1 MRVSP
6 SGMNFKFSHK
16 IKKYNLRKLFFLLCC
31 VLQGQNTYQGQVL
44 FDYSG
49 TENGLFSSI
58 TQDSISSGFSINQN
72 NQDSSYFLIAS
83 ITQQEDNEFDLFLVA
98 LQDTV
103 FPLQPRA
110 WDIPGE
116 GDEDNPLS
124 LETLL
129 IFMPGL
135 DSSFVTEIFDA
146 FTDTSSSED
155 TTDLFSDFFT
165 TFSDNLYL
173 GLQGEVEI
181 ESVTDSSILGS
192 FNTIMIKP
200 AFHFPP
206 HTIFIDNGEFEFY
219 DTNIPALGTSTID
232 KVPKAFEI
240 HEVYPNPFNSSTTID
255 ISISSSSINTSL
267 HIMDIRGRTI
277 ETIFNGE
284 LVAGRHSFNWHSNQN
299 PSGVYFTVLNY
310 ENSTET
316 KKLML
321 IK

>member
-1 MRVSP
+1 L
-6 SGMNFKFSHK
+6 
-16 IKKYNLRKLFFLLCC
+16 KKLVFLFG
-31 VLQGQNTYQGQVL
+31 VLAAQNAYEGQVL

-49 TENGLFSSI
+49 TENGQFSSMV
-58 TQDSISSGFSINQN
+58 QDSIISGFSFSQDNE
-72 NQDSSYFLIAS
+72 DSSYFLIAS
-83 ITQQEDNEFDLFLVA
+83 ITQQEDNEFDLFLAA
-98 LQDTV
+98 LQDTS
-103 FPLQPRA
+103 FPLQPRT

-135 DSSFVTEIFDA
+135 DSSFVMELFDA

-165 TFSDNLYL
+165 TFADNLYL
-173 GLQGEVEI
+173 GLSGELEI
-181 ESVTDSSILGS
+181 EAVTDSSIMGS

-206 HTIFIDNGEFEFY
+206 HTIFINNGEFGFY
-219 DTNIPALGTSTID
+219 DIATPELDISD
-232 KVPKAFEI
+232 KKDLPKEFELHSI
-240 HEVYPNPFNSSTTID
+240 YPNPFNSSANID
-255 ISISSSSINTSL
+255 LSIRFPIQSTSL
-267 HIMDIRGRTI
+267 YIVDIKGRKI
-277 ETIFNGE
+277 ETIF
-284 LVAGRHSFNWHSNQN
+284 AGKMETGFHSFNWNSKQN
-299 PSGVYFTVLNY
+299 PSGLYFSILQIG
-310 ENSTET
+310 NSIET